1 MKVGFIHEPELEFGT
16 GRHIDVRFGLMNYGP
31 LDINDSTAP
40 KEIRVGIVGT
50 SETVEGLVRWLEAC
64 KGEIPAKTSSQP
76 NLFPRF
82 PGFRSDN
89 NWHASLVLDPKLQ
102 ETIPQKEFEKLAIT
116 GKGEELVTTAASWFI
131 DRFKYLDETYKVDVL
146 ICAAPM
152 QLVPRIGDE
161 TSITPVEGA
170 VDSVAEQHV
179 LDFHNHLKAK
189 AMSISK
195 PIQIV
200 LPMTYDESKRLKLKR
215 NPAAVRKLQDE
226 ATRAWNMHTAL
237 YYKAKGIPWRLP
249 RDSGQFTTCYV
260 GVSFYESLD
269 KTKLLTSVAEVF
281 NQRGEGMVVR
291 GGPAKLVKEDRQV
304 HVDATVAHDLLS
316 NALETYRTV
325 HHNLPARLV
334 IHKTSRFDD
343 AEMDGFRSAAKK
355 VGIHTLEMVNVHDS
369 LIRLFRDGKYPPLR
383 GTMMALDD
391 KTATLYTRGSVEFF
405 STYPGMY
412 VPLSLAF
419 RLEDAEQTVR
429 FHAQEILALT
439 KMNWNNTQ
447 FDGFEPITIR
457 AARQVGKILKYVGEH
472 DPMQAHYSFYM

>member
-1 MKVGFIHEPELEFGT
+1 VKVGFIHEPELEFGT

-31 LDINDSTAP
+31 LDINDLLAP

-50 SETVEGLVRWLEAC
+50 NETVEGVVRWLEAC
-64 KGEIPAKTSSQP
+64 KGEIPAKPSNQP

-82 PGFRSDN
+82 PGFRADN
-89 NWHASLVLDPKLQ
+89 NWHATLVLDSQLQ
-102 ETIPQKEFEKLAIT
+102 EAIPQKEFEKLARNA
-116 GKGEELVTTAASWFI
+116 KPDDLVRTAATWFL
-131 DRFKYLDETYKVDVL
+131 DRFKYLDETHKVDVL

-152 QLVPRIGDE
+152 QLVPRIADDPNA
-161 TSITPVEGA
+161 TPVETT
-170 VDSVAEQHV
+170 VDSTSEQRL

-189 AMSISK
+189 AMSIAK
-195 PIQIV
+195 PIQII

-215 NPAAVRKLQDE
+215 NPLAVRRLQDE
-226 ATRAWNMHTAL
+226 ATRAWNIHTAL

-249 RDSGQFTTCYV
+249 RDPSQFTTCYV

-291 GGPAKLVKEDRQV
+291 GGPAKMVKDDRQV
-304 HVDATVAHDLLS
+304 HTDATVAYELLAS
-316 NALETYRTV
+316 ALDAYRTV

-334 IHKTSRFDD
+334 IHKTSTFDN
-343 AEMDGFRSAAKK
+343 AERDGYRLAGEKC
-355 VGIHTLEMVNVHDS
+355 GIDSLEMISVRESFV
-369 LIRLFRDGKYPPLR
+369 RLFRGGKYPPLR
-383 GTMMALDD
+383 GTMLGLDD
-391 KTATLYTRGSVEFF
+391 TTSILYTRGSVEFF

-412 VPLSLAF
+412 VPMTLAF
-419 RLEDAEQTVR
+419 RLEEAEQTQR
-429 FHAQEILALT
+429 FHAQEILALS

-457 AARQVGKILKYVGEH
+457 AARQVGRILKYVGEH
-472 DPMQAHYSFYM
+472 EPIQPHYSFYM

>member
-1 MKVGFIHEPELEFGT
+1 LKLDFTHEPELEFGA

-31 LDINDSTAP
+31 LDIKDSDLP

-50 SETVEGLVRWLEAC
+50 PETVEGVVRWLEAC
-64 KGEIPAKTSSQP
+64 RGELPAKTSNQP

-82 PGFRSDN
+82 PGFRTDN
-89 NWHASLVLDPKLQ
+89 NWRATLVLDPKLQ
-102 ETIPQKEFEKLAIT
+102 ETIPPKEFDQLS
-116 GKGEELVTTAASWFI
+116 TTASGDEFVKKAASWFI
-131 DRFKYLDETYKVDVL
+131 ERFKYLDENYKVDVL
-146 ICAAPM
+146 VCAAPM
-152 QLVPRIGDE
+152 HLVPRIGDDVSQMPNDE
-161 TSITPVEGA
+161 RVEASPTSH
-170 VDSVAEQHV
+170 S

-189 AMSISK
+189 AMTIDK

-215 NPAAVRKLQDE
+215 NPIAVRKLQDE
-226 ATRAWNMHTAL
+226 ATRAWNIHTAI

-249 RDSGQFTTCYV
+249 RDPSQFTSCYV

-291 GGPAKLVKEDRQV
+291 GGPAKLFKDDRQV
-304 HVDATVAHDLLS
+304 HTDAPVAFELLS
-316 NALETYRTV
+316 SALETYKTV
-325 HHNLPARLV
+325 HHTLPARLV
-334 IHKTSRFDD
+334 IHKTSTFDD
-343 AEMDGFRSAAKK
+343 AERDGFHSAADKF
-355 VGIHTLEMVNVHDS
+355 GIHTLEMVSLRES
-369 LIRLFRDGKYPPLR
+369 LIRLYRDGKYPPLR
-383 GTMMALDD
+383 GTTMALDD
-391 KTATLYTRGSVEFF
+391 RNAILYTRGSVEFF

-412 VPLSLAF
+412 VPQSLAF
-419 RLEDAEQTVR
+419 RLEDAEQTQS

-472 DPMQAHYSFYM
+472 DQMRAHYSFYM

>member
-31 LDINDSTAP
+31 LDINDSLAP

-50 SETVEGLVRWLEAC
+50 PETVEGVVRWLEAC
-64 KGEIPAKTSSQP
+64 KGEIPAKSSNQP

-89 NWHASLVLDPKLQ
+89 NWHATLVLDEKLQ
-102 ETIPQKEFEKLAIT
+102 ETIPQKEFESLT
-116 GKGEELVTTAASWFI
+116 MSGKADEVVKTAASWFI
-131 DRFKYLDETYKVDVL
+131 ERFKYLDETYKVDVL
-146 ICAAPM
+146 VCAAPM
-152 QLVPRIGDE
+152 QLVPRIAEDVGA
-161 TSITPVEGA
+161 TPIEDA
-170 VDSVAEQHV
+170 VDSAPRQQS

-189 AMSISK
+189 AMSIAK

-215 NPAAVRKLQDE
+215 NPAAVRRLQDE
-226 ATRAWNMHTAL
+226 ATRAWNIHTAL

-249 RDSGQFTTCYV
+249 RDPSQFTTCYV

-269 KTKLLTSVAEVF
+269 RTKMLTSVAEVF

-291 GGPAKLVKEDRQV
+291 GGPAKLDKEDRQV
-304 HVDATVAHDLLS
+304 HTDATVAYELLS
-316 NALETYRTV
+316 NALEAYRTV

-334 IHKTSRFDD
+334 IHKTSTFDSEE
-343 AEMDGFRSAAKK
+343 ADGFRSAAKK
-355 VGIHTLEMVNVHDS
+355 FGVHTLEMASLRDS
-369 LIRLFRDGKYPPLR
+369 LVRLFRNGKYPPLR

-391 KTATLYTRGSVEFF
+391 RRSILYTRGSVEFF

-419 RLEDAEQTVR
+419 RLEDAEQTPR

-457 AARQVGKILKYVGEH
+457 AARQVGKILKHVGEH
-472 DPMQAHYSFYM
+472 EPMQAHYSFYM

>member
-16 GRHIDVRFGLMNYGP
+16 GRHIDVRFGLMNYSP
-31 LDINDSTAP
+31 LDIGDSTAP

-50 SETVEGLVRWLEAC
+50 TETVEGLVRWLEAC
-64 KGEIPAKTSSQP
+64 KGEIPAKVSNQP

-89 NWHASLVLDPKLQ
+89 NWHASLDLDPKLQ

-116 GKGEELVTTAASWFI
+116 GKADELVTTASSWFI
-131 DRFKYLDETYKVDVL
+131 DRFKYLDETYKVDAL

-161 TSITPVEGA
+161 SGPTAVEGT
-170 VDSVAEQHV
+170 AESASDEHT
-179 LDFHNHLKAK
+179 LDFHHHLKAK

-215 NPAAVRKLQDE
+215 NPLAVRKLQDE
-226 ATRAWNMHTAL
+226 ATRAWNIHTAL

-249 RDSGQFTTCYV
+249 RDASQFTTCYV

-304 HVDATVAHDLLS
+304 HIEGTVAHDLLT

-325 HHNLPARLV
+325 HHNMPARLV
-334 IHKTSRFDD
+334 IHKTSRFNA
-343 AEMDGFRSAAKK
+343 AEEDGFRTAAKK
-355 VGIHTLEMVNVHDS
+355 AGIHTLEMVSIHDS
-369 LIRLFRDGKYPPLR
+369 PVRLFRDGKYPPLR

-391 KTATLYTRGSVEFF
+391 KTAALYTRGSVEFF

-412 VPLSLAF
+412 VPVSLGF
-419 RLEDAEQTVR
+419 RLEEAEQTLR
-429 FHAQEILALT
+429 FHAQEILALS

>member
-31 LDINDSTAP
+31 LDIGDSTAP

-50 SETVEGLVRWLEAC
+50 TETVEGLVRWLEAC
-64 KGEIPAKTSSQP
+64 KGEIPAKVSNQP

-89 NWHASLVLDPKLQ
+89 NWHASLDLDPKLQ

-116 GKGEELVTTAASWFI
+116 GKSDELVTTASSWFI

-161 TSITPVEGA
+161 SGPTAVEGT
-170 VDSVAEQHV
+170 AESASDEHI
-179 LDFHNHLKAK
+179 LDFHHHLKAK

-215 NPAAVRKLQDE
+215 NPLAVRKLQDE
-226 ATRAWNMHTAL
+226 ATRAWNIHTAL

-249 RDSGQFTTCYV
+249 RDASQFTTCYV

-269 KTKLLTSVAEVF
+269 RTKLLTSVAEVF

-304 HVDATVAHDLLS
+304 HIEGTVAHDL
-316 NALETYRTV
+316 TV
-325 HHNLPARLV
+325 HHNMPARLV
-334 IHKTSRFDD
+334 IHKTSRFNA
-343 AEMDGFRSAAKK
+343 AEEDGFRTAAKK
-355 VGIHTLEMVNVHDS
+355 AGIHTLEMVSIHDS
-369 LIRLFRDGKYPPLR
+369 PVRLFRDGKYPPLR

-412 VPLSLAF
+412 VPVSLGF
-419 RLEDAEQTVR
+419 RLEEAEQTLR
-429 FHAQEILALT
+429 FHAKEILALS

>member
-1 MKVGFIHEPELEFGT
+1 MKIGFIHEPDLEFGT

-31 LDINDSTAP
+31 LDINDSLAP
-40 KEIRVGIVGT
+40 KEIRLGIVGT
-50 SETVEGLVRWLEAC
+50 PETVEGLSRWLEAC
-64 KGEIPAKTSSQP
+64 KGEIPAKVSNQP

-82 PGFRSDN
+82 PGFRDDN
-89 NWHASLVLDPKLQ
+89 NWHATLVLDPKLQ
-102 ETIPQKEFEKLAIT
+102 ETIPSKEFEKLIMSA
-116 GKGEELVTTAASWFI
+116 KPDEVVTAAASWFI
-131 DRFKYLDETYKVDVL
+131 DRFKYLDENQKVDVL
-146 ICAAPM
+146 VCAAPM
-152 QLVPRIGDE
+152 QLVPRMVDE
-161 TSITPVEGA
+161 AEA
-170 VDSVAEQHV
+170 LVDSTSEGHS

-189 AMSISK
+189 AMSVAK
-195 PIQIV
+195 PMQIV
-200 LPMTYDESKRLKLKR
+200 LPMTYDESKRLKAKR
-215 NPAAVRKLQDE
+215 NPAAVRRLQDE
-226 ATRAWNMHTAL
+226 ATRAWNIHTAL

-249 RDSGQFTTCYV
+249 RDASQYTSCYV

-304 HVDATVAHDLLS
+304 HIDAAVAHTLL
-316 NALETYRTV
+316 NDALEAYRV
-325 HHNLPARLV
+325 AHHNLPARLV
-334 IHKTSRFDD
+334 IHKTSTFDA
-343 AEMDGFRSAAKK
+343 AEKDGFQGAAKQF
-355 VGIHTLEMVNVHDS
+355 GIHTLEMVTLHDS
-369 LIRLFRDGKYPPLR
+369 LVRFYREGKYPPLR

-391 KTATLYTRGSVEFF
+391 STAVLYTRGSVEFF

-412 VPLSLAF
+412 LPLTLAF
-419 RLEDAEQTVR
+419 RLEEAEQTPR

-457 AARQVGKILKYVGEH
+457 AARQVGKILKYVGEN